1 MFRDDSQETIN
12 IQMSNLQRLPA
23 KTLRRYLDPSVCSA
37 CSRRS
42 YSKKIFQGTLSTN
55 FALPSSN
62 VLAENDIV
70 LLKHKT
76 NSAAVPVLTNRLH
89 AGNKI
94 ELVRDSIF
102 HDAILGKG
110 VRDLI
115 STRKRASYRLLEPTL
130 AEYTD
135 LSPRIVT
142 PVSYGEST
150 FEMQNSDGTTVDLL
164 PRREFDRLPPRPPSN
179 RPRLQ

>member
-1 MFRDDSQETIN
+1 
-12 IQMSNLQRLPA
+12 MSILQRLPSN
-23 KTLRRYLDPSVCSA
+23 TLRRYLGPSVCSA
-37 CSRRS
+37 CSCRS
-42 YSKKIFQGTLSTN
+42 YSKKIFQGTLSAG
-55 FALPSSN
+55 FALSSSN

-76 NSAAVPVLTNRLH
+76 NPAAVLVLTHCLH

-110 VRDLI
+110 VRDLV
-115 STRKRASYRLLEPTL
+115 STRKRVSYRLLEPTL

-142 PVSYGEST
+142 PVSY
-150 FEMQNSDGTTVDLL
+150 V
-164 PRREFDRLPPRPPSN
+164 
-179 RPRLQ
+179 